1 MLLCDSGDGTSGFTS
16 PLEILKMKRIYY
28 IFLAIAL
35 TILVAGCAS
44 QRKMKTLQSGA
55 IRPSLSLTK
64 EQDFIPDIRKDMK
77 AQRDTFIVRDGDRE
91 VLIMKAVR
99 DEDGEM
105 VAHDVIDAAVVTAR
119 FRNVAERNGRV
130 DIEFQVTVPQS
141 MQDSRWQLRF
151 RPQMYILEDTL
162 DLDPVIITG
171 LEYRKAQ
178 LKGYQQYEKFLSS
191 IVTDPDEFVNWRLL
205 DLFIERNI
213 PQLYAF
219 KNDSTYVSDEQFA
232 SVYGVTEQEAIEH
245 YTDKIAKRANWSRM
259 AKREKM
265 YRKYVKVPIIT
276 EGLRLDTVIR
286 AYNGDF
292 IYRYVQSIRTR
303 PKLRKVDVVLSGDI
317 YESDQKI
324 YDIPMSDPLTFYI
337 SSLSAFVDNTERYLT
352 RVIERR
358 VEENTAC
365 YIEFASGSH
374 EVDERMGH
382 NPREIARIK
391 DNLRTL
397 MESDDFVLDSIIVT
411 SSASPEGTTA
421 YNGRLSRRRSE
432 GISGY
437 FSSWI
442 RQQQDSLQAGRGFMI
457 DEEGNVIYGKRR
469 DIPMSG
475 RSSGENWKMLDRL
488 VEADTSLSPAQKESY
503 RALSEIRDADARE
516 QAMQGES
523 YYTYMRERL
532 YPRLRTVRFDFHL
545 HRRGMVKDT
554 VHTTVP
560 DTAYMNGVQALRDR
574 DYEKAL
580 TALRPYNDYNT
591 AIAYLCMDYNASAMQ
606 ILEGLDRTAQ
616 VNYMLAVLYSRRGEE
631 QKAVECYVRSC
642 SQDPSYVH
650 RGNLDPEI
658 SVLIRRYGLNSQPQ
672 EDDYDYGI

>member
-1 MLLCDSGDGTSGFTS
+1 MIPETAPPVLLP

-130 DIEFQVTVPQS
+130 DIEFQVTVPEP

-171 LEYRKAQ
+171 IEYRKAQ

-432 GISGY
+432 GISAY
-437 FSSWI
+437 FSAWI

-516 QAMQGES
+516 QAMQGGS